1 MSSTKTWFSFRL
13 AILLVIVFSF
23 INLPILPNQNILT
36 QKNFSSKANVAMFQ
50 TMPNL
55 SLSSY
60 FGGDGQDTLALSTRD
75 SAGNFYLVG
84 NSTSTNFPLKA
95 AFQNQSKGASEL
107 VVVKL
112 SPSGEILYSTYIGG
126 ANEERPRQIKMDK
139 AGNLYVLGA
148 TNSRNFPIQNAFQ
161 TTYKKISTEA
171 FCITKLSP
179 SGQVIYSTYLG
190 RGGEVNDPF
199 TFTVDDNGNVYV
211 AGVTSSRKFPLLN
224 AFQTLYGNR
233 DDFKDNDSDAFLL
246 KIAPNGDGVFST
258 YLGGVGDEDIL
269 GLKLDPLGNIYIVGT
284 TSSKSFPTRNPVQK
298 KFGGAS
304 DGFVAKFSPRGE
316 AIYSTFLGG
325 RGFDDIRDFI
335 VDNAGNITLVGKTGS
350 QNFPIAN
357 AFQGVSGG
365 FDDVFLTKLSSQ
377 GSFIYSTYLGGNGNE
392 LNSNLDLRLALDS
405 NNDILL
411 SGTTFSSNF
420 PLTGNSFQRA
430 YGDAGDVFLAKINM
444 VGVPSFSTYVGG
456 KGLDTILQVT
466 SDSTG
471 NIYLLGETTSQDFPL
486 LNPFQNNQIGDKTLF
501 ISKFTSSGALIYST
515 YLGGR
520 LGQEVTN
527 FVIDGSGTAYLI
539 GRTKSLDFPTRNAFQ
554 KDYGG
559 GFGSFYD
566 AFVTKI
572 NPSGGVIYSTYLG
585 GSKDENEPT
594 FGFSFVD
601 SQGQVHLVGTTASP
615 DLPTQNALQTS
626 LNGSSDI
633 YLASFDPQGRAI
645 TATYLGGNGMERET
659 SFIIADNGTIYLTG
673 ITGSTNFPTFNG
685 PQKSFGGGN
694 QDGFFIA
701 IKP

>member
-1 MSSTKTWFSFRL
+1 MYSRKTLFFRL
-13 AILLVIVFSF
+13 ATLLIIAFAF
-23 INLPILPNQNILT
+23 INLPVLPNKLT
-36 QKNFSSKANVAMFQ
+36 HLQKSFRSEAKAFQ
-50 TMPNL
+50 AIPNL
-55 SLSSY
+55 SLSTY
-60 FGGDGQDTLALSTRD
+60 LGGDGQDTISLSTTD

-84 NSTSTNFPLKA
+84 NSTSTNFPLKSP
-95 AFQNQSKGASEL
+95 FQDKSRGSSEL

-112 SPSGEILYSTYIGG
+112 SPAGELLYSTYIGG
-126 ANEERPRQIKMDK
+126 ANEERPRQIKIDK

-171 FCITKLSP
+171 FCITKISP

-199 TFTVDDNGNVYV
+199 TFTIDDNGNVYV

-233 DDFKDNDSDAFLL
+233 EDFKDNDSDAFLL
-246 KIAPNGDGVFST
+246 KIAPNGDGIFST

-269 GLKLDPLGNIYIVGT
+269 GLKLDVLGNIYIVGI
-284 TSSKSFPTRNPVQK
+284 TSSKSFPTQNAVQK
-298 KFGGAS
+298 KFGGAT

-335 VDNAGNITLVGKTGS
+335 IDNAGNITVVGKTGS
-350 QNFPIAN
+350 QNLTVAN
-357 AFQGVSGG
+357 AFQNTSGG
-365 FDDVFLTKLSSQ
+365 FDDVFLTKLNPQ
-377 GSFIYSTYLGGNGNE
+377 GAFIYSTYLGGNGNE
-392 LNSNLDLRLALDS
+392 LNSNLDLKLALDS

-420 PLTGNSFQRA
+420 PLTANAFQRA

-444 VGVPSFSTYVGG
+444 VGTPTFSTYVGG

-466 SDSTG
+466 SDVAG
-471 NIYLLGETTSQDFPL
+471 NIYLLGETSSQDFPL
-486 LNPFQNNQIGDKTLF
+486 LSPFQTNQIGDKTLF
-501 ISKFTSSGALIYST
+501 ISKFTSSGTLLYST

-520 LGQEVTN
+520 LGQEVNN
-527 FVIDGSGTAYLI
+527 FVVDNSGTVYLI

-554 KDYGG
+554 SEYGG

-601 SQGQVHLVGTTASP
+601 SLGKVHLIGTTASP
-615 DLPTQNALQTS
+615 DLPTQNALQTT
-626 LNGSSDI
+626 LNGSSDV
-633 YLASFDPQGRAI
+633 YFASFDPQGKV
-645 TATYLGGNGMERET
+645 TTSTYLGGNGMERET
-659 SFIIADNGTIYLTG
+659 SFIIANNGTIYLTG
-673 ITGSTNFPTFNG
+673 ITGSNNFPTLNG
-685 PQKSFGGGN
+685 PQRSFGGGN
-694 QDGFFIA
+694 QDGFFLA

>member
-1 MSSTKTWFSFRL
+1 MSLTKTWFRL
-13 AILLVIVFSF
+13 AILLVIIFAIVS
-23 INLPILPNQNILT
+23 LPILPNQT
-36 QKNFSSKANVAMFQ
+36 KNLETKFSSKANVMFQ
-50 TMPNL
+50 AAPNL
-55 SLSSY
+55 SLSTY
-60 FGGDGQDTLALSTRD
+60 LGGEGQDTLTLSTID
-75 SAGNFYLVG
+75 SSGNFYLVG

-95 AFQNQSKGASEL
+95 AFQDKSRGASEL

-112 SPSGEILYSTYIGG
+112 SPSGELLYSTYIGG

-161 TTYKKISTEA
+161 TTYKRISTEA
-171 FCITKLSP
+171 FCITKLAP
-179 SGQVIYSTYLG
+179 NGQVIYSTYLG

-224 AFQTLYGNR
+224 PFQSLYGNR
-233 DDFKDNDSDAFLL
+233 EDFKDNDSDAFLL
-246 KIAPNGDGVFST
+246 KIAPNGDGIFST

-269 GLKLDPLGNIYIVGT
+269 GLKLDVLGNIYIVGV
-284 TSSKSFPTRNPVQK
+284 TSSKSFPTLNAVQK

-325 RGFDDIRDFI
+325 RGFDDIRDFL

-365 FDDVFLTKLSSQ
+365 FDDVFLTKLSTQ
-377 GSFIYSTYLGGNGNE
+377 GTFIYSTYLGGNGNE
-392 LNSNLDLRLALDS
+392 LNSNLDLRLAIDS

-420 PLTGNSFQRA
+420 PLIGNSFQRA

-444 VGVPSFSTYVGG
+444 VGIPTLSTYVGG
-456 KGLDTILQVT
+456 KGLDTILQVK
-466 SDSTG
+466 SDSAG
-471 NIYLLGETTSQDFPL
+471 NIYLLGETSSQDFPL
-486 LNPFQNNQIGDKTLF
+486 LNPFQNNQIGDKTLS
-501 ISKFTSSGALIYST
+501 ISKFTNSGSLIYST

-527 FVIDGSGTAYLI
+527 FVIDNSGTVYLI

-585 GSKDENEPT
+585 GSLDENEPT

-601 SQGQVHLVGTTASP
+601 GSGKVHLVGTTASP

-626 LNGSSDI
+626 LSGSSDI
-633 YLASFDPQGRAI
+633 YFASFDAQGQAI
-645 TATYLGGNGMERET
+645 TSTYLGGNGIEREA
-659 SFIIADNGTIYLTG
+659 SFIVANNGTIYLTG
-673 ITGSTNFPTFNG
+673 ITGSTNFPTLNG
-685 PQKSFGGGN
+685 PQRAFGGGN
-694 QDGFFIA
+694 QDGFFLA